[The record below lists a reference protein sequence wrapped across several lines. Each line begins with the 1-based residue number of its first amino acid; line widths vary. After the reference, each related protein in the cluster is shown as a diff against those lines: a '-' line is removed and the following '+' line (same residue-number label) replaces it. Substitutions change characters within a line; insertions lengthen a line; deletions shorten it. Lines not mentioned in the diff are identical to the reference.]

1 MRTGQAGLA
10 LIKHWEGCRLTAYK
24 PVKGEKYWT
33 IGWGHYGPDVRQGQ
47 TITQTQADAMLKR
60 DLIGYENNV
69 MKFNAKYHWNQN
81 EFDALV
87 SFAYN
92 TGSINKLVKN
102 GKRSRAEIADKLLEY
117 NKGAG
122 GKELEGL
129 KKRRQAERDL
139 FLRPVAAVNV
149 EKEDDEMVEKSKIIV
164 NGKEVPVR
172 RILKDGTNFI
182 AVRDAGDALGYEVS
196 AKGNIP
202 VLNKK

>member
-10 LIKHWEGCRLTAYK
+10 LIKYWEGCRLTAYK

-33 IGWGHYGPDVRQGQ
+33 IGWGHYGPDVKQGR
-47 TITQTQADAMLKR
+47 TITQAQADAMLKR

-69 MKFNAKYHWNQN
+69 MKFHAKYHWNQN

-92 TGSINKLVKN
+92 TGSIDKLVKN
-102 GKRSRAEIADKLLEY
+102 GKRSRVEIAEKILEY

-129 KKRRQAERDL
+129 KKRRQAEWEL
-139 FLRPVAAVNV
+139 FLQPVTTTKV
-149 EKEDDEMVEKSKIIV
+149 EQEDNEMVEKSKIIV
-164 NGKEVPVR
+164 NGKEVPAK
-172 RILKDGTNFI
+172 RILKDGTNFVAI
-182 AVRDAGDALGYEVS
+182 RDVGDALGYAVS